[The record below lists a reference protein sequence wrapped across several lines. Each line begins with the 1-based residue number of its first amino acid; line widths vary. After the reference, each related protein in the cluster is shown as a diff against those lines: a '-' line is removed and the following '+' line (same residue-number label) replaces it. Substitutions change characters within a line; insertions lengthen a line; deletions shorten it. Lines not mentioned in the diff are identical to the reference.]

1 MATAALRVIDAC
13 KTYES
18 SAGPALDHVDLVL
31 EQGEALA
38 VLGPS
43 GSGKSTLLR
52 AIAGLE
58 PLDAGSIE
66 FENPDERLAVVFQ
79 HAALFPWLSV
89 RQNIAAGGRYRR
101 NRDRF
106 SRDRVE
112 ELLNILGLGGQAD
125 SYPDELSG
133 GQAQRAAVGRALAI
147 RPDILLLDEPF
158 SALDP
163 ALRTILQSWLRD
175 LIDRLHVTALI
186 VTHDVDEA
194 ITLGDRIGFFAGPS
208 GFTRQWTTTRG
219 APAREDI
226 LAHYGSQNNEPVG
239 ARPC

>member
-1 MATAALRVIDAC
+1 MAAPALRVKGAC
-13 KTYES
+13 RTYEAA
-18 SAGPALDHVDLVL
+18 AGPALDHVDMVL
-31 EQGEALA
+31 DRGEVLA

-58 PLDAGSIE
+58 PLDSGSIE

-79 HAALFPWLSV
+79 NAALFPWLSV
-89 RQNIAAGGRYRR
+89 RENVAIGGRYRR
-101 NRDRF
+101 NRDRY
-106 SRDRVE
+106 SRQHVE
-112 ELLNILGLGGQAD
+112 ELLSILGLVEHAD

-175 LIDRLHVTALI
+175 LIDRLQLTAVI

-194 ITLGDRIGFFAGPS
+194 IALGDRIGFFAGPK
-208 GFTRQWTTTRG
+208 GFTRQWTTTHG
-219 APAREDI
+219 SPARKDI
-226 LAHYGSQNNEPVG
+226 LAHYASRDSEAVSV
-239 ARPC
+239 